1 MCGPSRLNN
10 DVANLNFDTLFRD
23 GQAKRVHKALGKI
36 IS

>member
-1 MCGPSRLNN
+1 MYDPSRLDN
-10 DVANLNFDTLFRD
+10 DVANLNFDTLFRN